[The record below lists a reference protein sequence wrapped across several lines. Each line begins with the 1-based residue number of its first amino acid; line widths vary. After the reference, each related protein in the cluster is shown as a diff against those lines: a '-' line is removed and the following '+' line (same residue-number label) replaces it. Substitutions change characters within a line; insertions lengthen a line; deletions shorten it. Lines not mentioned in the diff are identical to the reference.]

1 MSTRSDSIDAQL
13 VVLHKKI
20 VEYAAVRKYDEI
32 DGIRAEIRALEE
44 QRLTINKMN
53 ELKILMSIMTGATP
67 PTLEI
72 DKLCFSNSPW
82 NPHANTGWEQRANK
96 RILLAIYEAVVEL
109 DRKVNSI

>member
-20 VEYAAVRKYDEI
+20 VECAGARKYDEI

-44 QRLTINKMN
+44 QRLTINKMS

-82 NPHANTGWEQRANK
+82 NPGANIGWEQRANK

-109 DRKVNSI
+109 DRKINTV